1 MPERPAP
8 PGLGRPG
15 IPGRA
20 SPSIPEP
27 GIPRPPQRGGAP
39 TSPPPERGPVT
50 GPIAGTRFTVSIDGQ
65 DVAVARVSSPQ
76 LPADRDSLRLVS
88 LGDRLPLA
96 WSGAPACGAVVLERA
111 FDGDTTLY
119 AWRRRAATHDV
130 EAQHAATR
138 DVQITVLDAAGA
150 VVATLLLQRAWPVRW
165 SGPALDANDAQVA
178 TESLELIYADLLV
191 R

>member
-1 MPERPAP
+1 M
-8 PGLGRPG
+8 
-15 IPGRA
+15 
-20 SPSIPEP
+20 
-27 GIPRPPQRGGAP
+27 
-39 TSPPPERGPVT
+39 V
-50 GPIAGTRFTVSIDGQ
+50 IDGQ
-65 DVAVARVSSPQ
+65 DLAVSRVSSPQ
-76 LPADRDSLRLVS
+76 LPADRDSLRLES
-88 LGDRLPLA
+88 LGDRRPLA

>member
-8 PGLGRPG
+8 PGLGRSG
-15 IPGRA
+15 IPGRP

-27 GIPRPPQRGGAP
+27 GIARPPQRGGAP
-39 TSPPPERGPVT
+39 TPPPPERGPVT
-50 GPIAGTRFTVSIDGQ
+50 GPVAGTRFTVSIDGQ
-65 DVAVARVSSPQ
+65 DLAVARVSSPQ
-76 LPADRDSLRLVS
+76 LPADRDSLRLES

-165 SGPALDANDAQVA
+165 SGPVLDANDAQVA

>member
-76 LPADRDSLRLVS
+76 LPADRDSLRLES

-150 VVATLLLQRAWPVRW
+150 VVATVLLQRAWPVRW